1 AYLDADGYLFIGG
14 RSDDT
19 IIRGGENIA
28 PAEVEDVLVEH
39 PHVRD
44 VAVVGVEDDEWGQ
57 IMVAVVVPVADITP
71 DPEDLRAH
79 VRTQL
84 RGSRTPD
91 RVVFRHEL
99 PTTPTGKV
107 LRRQLADELKSPTA
121 TP

>member
-1 AYLDADGYLFIGG
+1 MLDEAHAL
-14 RSDDT
+14 
-19 IIRGGENIA
+19 
-28 PAEVEDVLVEH
+28 
-39 PHVRD
+39 PH
-44 VAVVGVEDDEWGQ
+44 
-57 IMVAVVVPVADITP
+57 

-79 VRTQL
+79 VRQHL

-121 TP
+121 

>member
-1 AYLDADGYLFIGG
+1 M
-14 RSDDT
+14 
-19 IIRGGENIA
+19 
-28 PAEVEDVLVEH
+28 EDVLVEH
-39 PHVRD
+39 PPHVRD

-71 DPEDLRAH
+71 PDPEDLRAH

-84 RGSRTPD
+84 RGSRTPPD